1 MRSCFPSVVW
11 LKGTKAPTLPFQ
23 FEQNLENPFDPP
35 LTGLLFKPKDS
46 TQPVCYCKSGTSTLK
61 LIHGISD
68 VKKQPHGFDCWV
80 SPTELVIAVVE
91 VATSSAVVG
100 ASTMSAAS
108 HYNHQHPSCS
118 ARSIW
123 IFWSSSLHETFG
135 LDLITNS
142 ISKPSL
148 CLKNVWVLTSSTNIV
163 IGDSRITSNFL
174 LLCLDVS
181 CVGSCVELLKAHA
194 LCEYFVTQSIWHL
207 VSPWGLSN
215 SNCGMQGEYCLTTKI
230 DSTSSLS
237 GLDSIILPKIASF
250 RLGRMGETI
259 FSHMYRFQWIQQVF
273 SHTSKLRESGTPWE
287 PNPTPSV
294 AGKPHSG
301 VIDTKPAIVLVS
313 PTAFW
318 RKKTLNCFL
327 QIWDYVKKNALQRC
341 LEVST

>member
-148 CLKNVWVLTSSTNIV
+148 CWKNVWVLTSSTNIV
-163 IGDSRITSNFL
+163 IGDSGITSNFL

-194 LCEYFVTQSIWHL
+194 LCEHFVTQSIWHL

-215 SNCGMQGEYCLTTKI
+215 RNCGMQGEYCLTRELIPLPALVVSIPLGGSQSTK
-230 DSTSSLS
+230 
-237 GLDSIILPKIASF
+237 
-250 RLGRMGETI
+250 TI
-259 FSHMYRFQWIQQVF
+259 Q
-273 SHTSKLRESGTPWE
+273 
-287 PNPTPSV
+287 
-294 AGKPHSG
+294 
-301 VIDTKPAIVLVS
+301 
-313 PTAFW
+313 
-318 RKKTLNCFL
+318 
-327 QIWDYVKKNALQRC
+327 
-341 LEVST
+341 

>member
-23 FEQNLENPFDPP
+23 FEQNLENPSDPP

-68 VKKQPHGFDCWV
+68 VKKQPHGVDCWV

-215 SNCGMQGEYCLTTKI
+215 SNCGMQGEYCFPTGI

-237 GLDSIILPKIASF
+237 GLDSFGGLPKHPKNPVRRCLILPKSHHFDGVGWGKRSSPTCTGFNGFNKSF
-250 RLGRMGETI
+250 PTRQNYGNLGLHGSQI
-259 FSHMYRFQWIQQVF
+259 LPHLSLG
-273 SHTSKLRESGTPWE
+273 S
-287 PNPTPSV
+287 PTPE
-294 AGKPHSG
+294 
-301 VIDTKPAIVLVS
+301 
-313 PTAFW
+313 W
-318 RKKTLNCFL
+318 
-327 QIWDYVKKNALQRC
+327 
-341 LEVST
+341 

>member
-68 VKKQPHGFDCWV
+68 VTTQPHGFDCWV

-108 HYNHQHPSCS
+108 YYNHQHPSCS

-194 LCEYFVTQSIWHL
+194 LCEYFVTQSIRHL

-215 SNCGMQGEYCLTTKI
+215 SNCGMQGEYCLTTELIPLLALVVSIRVRWGKR
-230 DSTSSLS
+230 SSPT
-237 GLDSIILPKIASF
+237 GP
-250 RLGRMGETI
+250 
-259 FSHMYRFQWIQQVF
+259 RFQWIQQVF